1 MRNYSVLFAL
11 SAFCV
16 SFPVLGAEIG
26 LELDENILSP
36 SVDVLDATL
45 TAPEQLAIEEPLAET
60 PTVTINFSREDFDN
74 PLMEIRTTLGSMILE
89 LFPDEAPLA
98 VANFIGLAE
107 GTLPWIDPVTGIEVI
122 RPLYDGTVFH
132 RVISNF
138 MIQGGGFTAELKEK
152 PTRGPIVNE
161 SVNKLHNTRGT
172 LAMARTNDPDS
183 ASAQFFI
190 NQRSNLRLDWSGG
203 KEGYTVFGEVV
214 DGMQIVDII
223 SLSDTG
229 TAQAQT
235 TRGPT
240 SFQDVP
246 IKPVVIL
253 SISRLKP

>member
-1 MRNYSVLFAL
+1 MTSYTILLRQLGVASAVAALAVSLGFPGAWADDQTENPKVLMETTDGEITIELFADK
-11 SAFCV
+11 SPITV
-16 SFPVLGAEIG
+16 
-26 LELDENILSP
+26 ENFLRY
-36 SVDVLDATL
+36 V
-45 TAPEQLAIEEPLAET
+45 
-60 PTVTINFSREDFDN
+60 ED
-74 PLMEIRTTLGSMILE
+74 GH
-89 LFPDEAPLA
+89 
-98 VANFIGLAE
+98 
-107 GTLPWIDPVTGIEVI
+107 
-122 RPLYDGTVFH
+122 YDGTVFH

-214 DGMQIVDII
+214 DGMQVVDII

-246 IKPVVIL
+246 IKPIVIL
-253 SISRLKP
+253 SISRLNP